1 MFPYTLDQ
9 EISKRQTL
17 NQKFTEQEL
26 WYLLYQLLIGSS
38 AFQKK
43 RQKSGDIRPRNILI
57 NDLGHVNLINVLS
70 FPDEITNYYKSLLQK
85 VPTFL
90 GNFIKYQSP
99 GITCIIG
106 KQSKVLQ
113 I

>member
-26 WYLLYQLLIGSS
+26 WYLLYQLLIGSN
-38 AFQKK
+38 AFQRK

-57 NDLGHVNLINVLS
+57 NDLGHVNIINILS
-70 FPDEITNYYKSLLQK
+70 FPDEISNYYKALLNK

-90 GNFIKYQSP
+90 GNCFIIINSP
-99 GITCIIG
+99 
-106 KQSKVLQ
+106 
-113 I
+113 

>member
-70 FPDEITNYYKSLLQK
+70 FPDEITNYYKSLLHK

-90 GNFIKYQSP
+90 GNFIQYKSP
-99 GITCIIG
+99 
-106 KQSKVLQ
+106 
-113 I
+113 